1 MLEWIAT
8 STAFELGRLALD
20 QVLDLSHSALED
32 YVKDFFKDS
41 IKAGISKANSAL
53 LKKPMAEAIGV
64 FVKRFVRELEI
75 NEVQPTSIDH
85 FYRGAIKRYVNDHRV
100 RPILG
105 QAFEKGLRQ
114 IEWRA
119 LEQIWKEGYMEE
131 GWRFPEEEF
140 NWQAVAK
147 EYLFEVKGIIKSN
160 AELRSLL
167 AIEIAEDVAAD
178 TREIADAVKQLVGLS
193 TGFDICS
200 YRRCIL
206 EQYAYLPLESL
217 GSGMY
222 EREGLSYRN
231 IPLWNIFVVQDVRE
245 CQSFHPKDFE
255 IPKEL
260 MQRRNGGAYSES
272 EASSAVS
279 IRLQEYRRQPKQSIR
294 SIIGWHGLTG
304 WNPKPVHKHLV
315 ILGDPGS
322 GKSSL
327 LRYLAVKWSQ
337 QDSNHNIP
345 LLIELRHYMRSVQ
358 GQESKS
364 FLDFI
369 HHGSQ
374 WVGHLNQ
381 LELLNWLEEGKVILL
396 LDGLDEIVD
405 RQLRDTVMKQIH
417 TFTLQFPKNIILIT
431 SRVHDYGSAIQ
442 ELSHAGFIHYKLEDL
457 DRHQIQDFLERWH
470 EATYGHGVDKIN
482 KHDRLL
488 QAIGNS
494 KAIQELAANP
504 LLLTLMAILNR
515 AQELPRDRAH
525 LYEKASEVLLHQ
537 WDVEAKLLQDPK
549 LKNYPVEISFRDK
562 RAMLRRV
569 AFSMQNNSQGL
580 AGNSITYSA
589 LHECLRSYL
598 ETVKQAHNAPS
609 IADVMIEQ
617 LRERNFAIC
626 FLGDDQYGFVH
637 RTFLEYYCA
646 SELRYRFEQQRSL
659 DFSDLRDEVFGM
671 HWQDQD
677 WHEVLRLIC
686 GMIEPIFA
694 AQLIEYL
701 VFRSEKEEIQTDV
714 LPLSKLMDYELA
726 TQYCRS
732 LLGGLLLAAECCSEV
747 SNLSAVSDSRAKI
760 LIQLQS
766 KIKCLDLNID
776 NDLEMILERVNSRA
790 VLLPFIMQSVPS
802 WTRYPEVL
810 PWLKQVFLD
819 DEREQVRSS
828 VVDSI
833 ASNFNDDDLSLPWLK
848 QVFLDDE
855 REQVRSSVVDSI
867 ASNFTDDDL
876 TFPWLKQVF
885 IDDEREQVRSKVVD
899 SIASNFKDDDLTLPW
914 LKQVFID
921 DERELVRSS
930 VVSSIASNYK
940 DDELTLPWLEQVFS
954 GDEREVLRK
963 VVLARTLS
971 LAKGDLMPPWLD
983 RLFFLNDH
991 ATLNVL
997 TSADVMST
1005 IAISHP
1011 HMIEWYI
1018 RRLDD
1023 EVHLAKDASDMPKGY
1038 TKNIAMN
1045 LRILSLL
1052 GVI

>member
-1 MLEWIAT
+1 
-8 STAFELGRLALD
+8 
-20 QVLDLSHSALED
+20 
-32 YVKDFFKDS
+32 
-41 IKAGISKANSAL
+41 
-53 LKKPMAEAIGV
+53 
-64 FVKRFVRELEI
+64 
-75 NEVQPTSIDH
+75 
-85 FYRGAIKRYVNDHRV
+85 
-100 RPILG
+100 
-105 QAFEKGLRQ
+105 
-114 IEWRA
+114 
-119 LEQIWKEGYMEE
+119 
-131 GWRFPEEEF
+131 
-140 NWQAVAK
+140 
-147 EYLFEVKGIIKSN
+147 
-160 AELRSLL
+160 
-167 AIEIAEDVAAD
+167 
-178 TREIADAVKQLVGLS
+178 
-193 TGFDICS
+193 
-200 YRRCIL
+200 
-206 EQYAYLPLESL
+206 
-217 GSGMY
+217 
-222 EREGLSYRN
+222 
-231 IPLWNIFVVQDVRE
+231 
-245 CQSFHPKDFE
+245 
-255 IPKEL
+255 
-260 MQRRNGGAYSES
+260 
-272 EASSAVS
+272 
-279 IRLQEYRRQPKQSIR
+279 
-294 SIIGWHGLTG
+294 
-304 WNPKPVHKHLV
+304 V

-337 QDSNHNIP
+337 QDSNDNIP

-396 LDGLDEIVD
+396 LDGLDKIVD

-417 TFTLQFPKNIILIT
+417 TFTLRFPKNIILIT

-470 EATYGHGVDKIN
+470 EATYGPGVDKIN

-488 QAIGNS
+488 QAIGHS

-525 LYEKASEVLLHQ
+525 LYEKASEVLFHQ

-580 AGNSITYSA
+580 AGNSITYSD
-589 LHECLRSYL
+589 LHECLKDYL

-646 SELRYRFEQQRSL
+646 SELRYRFEKQRSL
-659 DFSDLRDEVFGM
+659 EFNDLRDEVFGM

-694 AQLIEYL
+694 AQLIEDL
-701 VFRSEKEEIQTDV
+701 VLRSEKEEIQTDA
-714 LPLSKLMDYELA
+714 LPIRKLMDYELA

-732 LLGGLLLAAECCSEV
+732 WLGGLLLAAECCSEV
-747 SNLSAVSDSRAKI
+747 SNLSAMSDSRAKI
-760 LIQLQS
+760 LIELQS

-776 NDLEMILERVNSRA
+776 ADLERLLERVNSRA
-790 VLLPFIMQSVPS
+790 VLLPFIVQSVAS

-810 PWLKQVFLD
+810 PWLNQVFTD
-819 DEREQVRSS
+819 DAREPVRSS
-828 VVDSI
+828 VVNSI
-833 ASNFNDDDLSLPWLK
+833 ASNYNDDDSTLPWLK
-848 QVFLDDE
+848 RVFIDDA
-855 REQVRSSVVDSI
+855 REPVRSSVVNSI
-867 ASNFTDDDL
+867 ASNYNDDD
-876 TFPWLKQVF
+876 
-885 IDDEREQVRSKVVD
+885 S
-899 SIASNFKDDDLTLPW
+899 TLPW

-921 DERELVRSS
+921 DVREPVRSSVVNSIASNYNDDDSTLPWLKQVFIDDAREQICSS

-940 DDELTLPWLEQVFS
+940 DDELTLPWLKQVFIDDEREPVRSSVVNSIVSNYKDDELTLPWLEQVFI
-954 GDEREVLRK
+954 GDESEVIRK
-963 VVLARTLS
+963 IVLTRILS
-971 LAKGDLMPPWLD
+971 IAKGDLMLPWLD
-983 RLFFLNDH
+983 RIFSLNDH

-997 TSADVMST
+997 TSADVMTT
-1005 IAISHP
+1005 IAIRHP

-1018 RRLDD
+1018 RQLAD
-1023 EVHLAKDASDMPKGY
+1023 EVNLAKDAAATPKEY
-1038 TKNIAMN
+1038 SKSIAVN
-1045 LRILSLL
+1045 LRVFSSL
-1052 GVI
+1052 GMI